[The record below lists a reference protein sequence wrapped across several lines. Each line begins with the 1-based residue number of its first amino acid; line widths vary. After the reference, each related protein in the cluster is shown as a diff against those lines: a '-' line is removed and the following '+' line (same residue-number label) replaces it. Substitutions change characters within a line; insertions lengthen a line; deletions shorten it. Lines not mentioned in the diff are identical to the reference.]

1 LSFHSFLCVYI
12 YQVRILINNNLL
24 KHFKMDI
31 DENDLLATNTFV
43 PIPELKGEVSS
54 ENSYEFKRY
63 YEKERSLNEE
73 RRLRDSID
81 RMSIR
86 SINLTEENDDSN
98 LTNTNVFSK
107 KIGSGSIKSGGNVEQ
122 KRRTKEILTYVS
134 IDSRDRDKVLYEK
147 PSDFKIFLGKSFY
160 NIKSIR
166 LASIEFPNTN
176 AVINTS
182 NHAIYWTNQEDITL
196 NKINAITETY
206 PEYYVQLRTGS
217 YISTSLQIEM
227 SNKLS
232 SVKRKD
238 KTGDYH
244 YFIVTLD
251 IDTDVVT
258 FISLILKQLSN
269 NSLQTSENTSVIQVT
284 LTDHGYDDGEIIYLQ
299 GAKTIAGIPSTT
311 LNTAH
316 KITKINNNIFRF
328 EINIKAAETL
338 QGGGNTV
345 KTGRIAP
352 FKFLFGEKSTTIAP
366 NIGFPL
372 ENSSDLI
379 KTYIKSITNLY
390 QATIVTK
397 TPHNL
402 SNSSLGSICTIF
414 SSGTTPSVNGNKR
427 ITQIL
432 SSTSFNILIDE
443 VLLNDSVNTGQITTS
458 SSTYDIFSI
467 SKSISNTILVSTFGK
482 HNYTTSNIGSSVTL
496 YNTTT
501 TPTLDDTYTI
511 FNVFEDTSFVIPGSL
526 PSGGSSPPG
535 GSIRDA
541 GLDGYISRNNPITT
555 HTILITGVTIG
566 ASTTM
571 FTCPNHDLKVGDTI
585 RFKNFK
591 SIPNISLNNQTVFA
605 IPNNDTIV
613 LNVALNSY
621 INEDIELGN
630 SFIKTGLATIS
641 FPYHGFNKIISI
653 QNTDGFPTGQTYGNL
668 ILVQTQLPHNYE
680 NNEMVRLANT
690 NTTPKPID
698 GGYNITV
705 NTSDTF
711 TIPYS
716 YPITSSGN
724 SGITSFNQDFYLY
737 GVKSIGGLS
746 PNNINNKLFTVR
758 DIIDENT
765 FTFYNQFDQASVDEQ
780 GGGNTVYISSLL
792 HGFNGNQSNTKI
804 NVLNRS
810 INLQGENYAFL
821 CCPQLATMM
830 NTGDVK
836 NVFARISLDQSP
848 GSMVFSYLSNPKIF
862 DNVPLNQLNEL
873 EFSIINFDGTQYE
886 FFDLDYSFTLEITE
900 VVDITDGFQ
909 ISSRRGI
916 TDN

>member
-1 LSFHSFLCVYI
+1 
-12 YQVRILINNNLL
+12 
-24 KHFKMDI
+24 MDI

-43 PIPELKGEVSS
+43 PVPELKSEVSS

-63 YEKERSLNEE
+63 YERERSLNED

-86 SINLTEENDDSN
+86 SINLTEENDDNN
-98 LTNTNVFSK
+98 LANTNVFSK
-107 KIGSGSIKSGGNVEQ
+107 KNGSIKSGTVNNIEQ
-122 KRRTKEILTYVS
+122 KRRTREILTYVS
-134 IDSRDRDKVLYEK
+134 IDSRNRDKVLYEK
-147 PSDFKIFLGKSFY
+147 PSGFKIFLGKSFY

-176 AVINTS
+176 AVINTT

-196 NKINAITETY
+196 NRINAITQTY

-227 SNKLS
+227 TNKLS
-232 SVKRKD
+232 SVKRRD

-258 FISLILKQLSN
+258 FTSLILKQLSN
-269 NSLQTSENTSVIQVT
+269 NSLQTSENTSIIQVS
-284 LTDHGYDDGEIIYLQ
+284 LTDHGYNDGEIIYLQ
-299 GAKTIAGIPSTT
+299 GVKTLAGIPSNT
-311 LNTAH
+311 LNGPH
-316 KITKINNNIFRF
+316 KITKINNSIFQF
-328 EINIKAAETL
+328 EVNIKAAETL

-390 QATIVTK
+390 QATIITK

-402 SNSSLGSICTIF
+402 TNDVLGSVCAIS

-432 SSTSFNILIDE
+432 SSTSFTVLIDG
-443 VLLNDSVNTGQITTS
+443 VLLIESYNTGQITVS
-458 SSTYDIFSI
+458 SITYDVLSI
-467 SKSISNTILVSTFGK
+467 SNTVSNTILVSTFGK
-482 HNYTTSNIGSSVTL
+482 HNYTTSNIGNSVTL
-496 YNTTT
+496 YDTTT
-501 TPTLDDTYTI
+501 TPVLDDSYTI
-511 FNVFEDTSFVIPGSL
+511 FNVFEDSSFVIPGSL
-526 PSGGSSPPG
+526 PEGGSSPPG
-535 GSIRDA
+535 GTIRDA
-541 GLDGYISRNNPITT
+541 GLDGYIPRNNPITT
-555 HTILITGVTIG
+555 HTVLITDVTLGV
-566 ASTTM
+566 STTT
-571 FTCPNHDLKVGDTI
+571 FTCPNHELKVGDVI
-585 RFKNFK
+585 KLENFK
-591 SIPNISLNNQTVFA
+591 SIPSISLSNQIVFA
-605 IPNNDTIV
+605 IPNNDTIM
-613 LNVALNSY
+613 LNITLSSY
-621 INEDIELGN
+621 VNEDILLGK
-630 SFIKTGLATIS
+630 SFIKTGLTTVS
-641 FPYHGFNKIISI
+641 FPYHGFNKVVSI

-668 ILVQTQLPHNYE
+668 ILVQTQLPHNYTDS
-680 NNEMVRLANT
+680 EMVRLANT
-690 NTTPKPID
+690 NTTPSID

-705 NTSDTF
+705 KTSDTF

-716 YPITSSGN
+716 FPITSSGN
-724 SGITSFNQDFYLY
+724 SGVTSFNQDLYLY
-737 GVKSIGGLS
+737 GVKYVGGMS
-746 PNNINNKLFTVR
+746 PNNINNRLFTVR

-765 FTFYNQFDQASVDEQ
+765 FTFYNKYDQASIDEQ
-780 GGGNTVYISSLL
+780 GGGNTVYVSSLL
-792 HGFNGNQSNTKI
+792 HGFNGSQINTKI

-830 NTGDVK
+830 NTGDIK

-873 EFSIINFDGTQYE
+873 EFSIINFDGTHYE

-900 VVDITDGFQ
+900 IVDVTDGFQ
-909 ISSRRGI
+909 VSSRRGI
-916 TDN
+916 VDN

>member
-1 LSFHSFLCVYI
+1 
-12 YQVRILINNNLL
+12 
-24 KHFKMDI
+24 MDI

-63 YEKERSLNEE
+63 YERERSLNEE

-98 LTNTNVFSK
+98 LSNTNMFSK
-107 KIGSGSIKSGGNVEQ
+107 KNGNANGSIKSGTVNNVDQ

-147 PSDFKIFLGKSFY
+147 PSSFKIFLGKSFY

-196 NKINAITETY
+196 NKINAITGTY

-217 YISTSLQIEM
+217 YISTSLQTEI
-227 SNKLS
+227 SNKLA
-232 SVKRKD
+232 SVKRRD
-238 KTGDYH
+238 KGGDYH

-269 NSLQTSENTSVIQVT
+269 NSLQTSENTSIIQVS
-284 LTDHGYDDGEIIYLQ
+284 LTDHGYNDGEIIYLQ
-299 GAKTIAGIPSTT
+299 GVKTIAGIPSTT

-316 KITKINNNIFRF
+316 KITKINNDIFQF
-328 EINIKAAETL
+328 EINIKASETL
-338 QGGGNTV
+338 QGGGNTI

-352 FKFLFGEKSTTIAP
+352 FKFLFGEKTTTIAP

-402 SNSSLGSICTIF
+402 SNSFLGTICTIS

-432 SSTSFNILIDE
+432 SSTSFNILIDG
-443 VLLNDSVNTGQITTS
+443 VLLNDSVNTGQVIIDGL
-458 SSTYDIFSI
+458 TYDVFSI
-467 SKSISNTILVSTFGK
+467 SKTVNNTILVSTFGK
-482 HNYTTSNIGSSVTL
+482 HNYTINNIGDTVTL
-496 YNTTT
+496 YDTTT
-501 TPTLDDTYTI
+501 TPILDESYTI
-511 FNVFEDTSFVIPGSL
+511 FNIFEDTSFVIPGSL
-526 PSGGSSPPG
+526 PNGGSSPPG
-535 GSIRDA
+535 GTIRDA
-541 GLDGYISRNNPITT
+541 GLDGYIPRNNSLTT
-555 HTILITGVTIG
+555 HKVNVTDVSIG
-566 ASTTM
+566 TSTTT
-571 FTCPNHDLKVGDTI
+571 FTCPNHELKVGDII
-585 RFKNFK
+585 RFENFK
-591 SIPNISLNNQTVFA
+591 SEPNISLSSQTVFA

-613 LNVALNSY
+613 LNITLNSF
-621 INEDIELGN
+621 IRDDIDLGKT
-630 SFIKTGLATIS
+630 FIKTGLMTMS

-653 QNTDGFPTGQTYGNL
+653 QNTEGFPTGQTYGNL
-668 ILVQTQLPHNYE
+668 LVVQTQLPHNYT
-680 NNEMVRLANT
+680 NNQMVRLGNT
-690 NTTPKPID
+690 NTTPQPID

-705 NTSDTF
+705 QTSDTF

-737 GVKSIGGLS
+737 GVKSIGGMS

-765 FTFYNQFDQASVDEQ
+765 FTFYNNYDQASIDEQ
-780 GGGNTVYISSLL
+780 GGGNTIYISSLL
-792 HGFNGNQSNTKI
+792 HGFNGEQTNTKI

-873 EFSIINFDGTQYE
+873 EFSIINFDGTHYE

-900 VVDITDGFQ
+900 VIDVTDGFQ
-909 ISSRRGI
+909 VSSRRGI
-916 TDN
+916 VDN

>member
-1 LSFHSFLCVYI
+1 
-12 YQVRILINNNLL
+12 
-24 KHFKMDI
+24 MDI

-54 ENSYEFKRY
+54 ENSYDFKRY
-63 YEKERSLNEE
+63 YERERSLNEE

-98 LTNTNVFSK
+98 LANTNVFSK
-107 KIGSGSIKSGGNVEQ
+107 KIGSGSASIKSGNVEQ

-134 IDSRDRDKVLYEK
+134 IDSRNRDKVLYEK
-147 PSDFKIFLGKSFY
+147 PSKFNIFLGKSFY

-217 YISTSLQIEM
+217 YISSSLQTEIT
-227 SNKLS
+227 NKLS

-269 NSLQTSENTSVIQVT
+269 NSLQTSENTSIIQVT
-284 LTDHGYDDGEIIYLQ
+284 LTDHGYNDGEIIYLQ

-316 KITKINNNIFRF
+316 KITKINNNIFQF
-328 EINIKAAETL
+328 EVNIKAAETL
-338 QGGGNTV
+338 QGGGNTI

-390 QATIVTK
+390 QATIVTQ

-402 SNSSLGSICTIF
+402 SNSFLGSICSIS
-414 SSGTTPSVNGNKR
+414 SSGTIPSVNGNKR

-432 SSTSFNILIDE
+432 STTSFTILIDG
-443 VLLNDSVNTGQITTS
+443 VLLIESYNTGQVTIS
-458 SSTYDIFSI
+458 SKTYDVLSI
-467 SKSISNTILVSTFGK
+467 SNSVSNTILVSTFGK
-482 HNYTTSNIGSSVTL
+482 HNYTTSDIGSTVAL
-496 YNTTT
+496 YDTTT
-501 TPTLDDTYTI
+501 VPVLDDSYTI
-511 FNVFEDTSFVIPGSL
+511 FNIFEETSFVIPGTL
-526 PSGGSSPPG
+526 PDGGSSPPG
-535 GSIRDA
+535 GTIRDA
-541 GLDGYISRNNPITT
+541 GLDGYIPRNKPITT
-555 HTILITGVTIG
+555 HTVLITGVSIG
-566 ASTTM
+566 LSTTT
-571 FTCPNHDLKVGDTI
+571 FTCPNHELKVGDII
-585 RFKNFK
+585 RFENFK
-591 SIPNISLNNQTVFA
+591 STPNISLNNQIVFA
-605 IPNNDTIV
+605 TPNNDTIV
-613 LNVALNSY
+613 LNVTLNSY
-621 INEDIELGN
+621 VNADIELGK
-630 SFIKTGLATIS
+630 SFIKTGLTTMS
-641 FPYHGFNKIISI
+641 FPYHGFNKVVSI

-668 ILVQTQLPHNYE
+668 ILVQTQLPHNYS
-680 NNEMVRLANT
+680 NSEMVRLANT
-690 NTTPKPID
+690 NTTPSID

-705 NTSDTF
+705 KTSDTF

-716 YPITSSGN
+716 FPITSSGN

-737 GVKSIGGLS
+737 GVKHVGDMS

-758 DIIDENT
+758 DIIDEST
-765 FTFYNQFDQASVDEQ
+765 FTFYNQYDQANIDEQ

-792 HGFNGNQSNTKI
+792 HGFNGDQTNTKI

-873 EFSIINFDGTQYE
+873 EFSIINFDGTYYE

-900 VVDITDGFQ
+900 IIDVTDSFQ
-909 ISSRRGI
+909 VSSRRGI
-916 TDN
+916 VDN

>member
-1 LSFHSFLCVYI
+1 
-12 YQVRILINNNLL
+12 
-24 KHFKMDI
+24 MDI

-63 YEKERSLNEE
+63 YERERSLNEE

-98 LTNTNVFSK
+98 LANTNVFSK
-107 KIGSGSIKSGGNVEQ
+107 KIGSGSASIKSGNVEQ

-134 IDSRDRDKVLYEK
+134 IDSRNRDKVLYEK
-147 PSDFKIFLGKSFY
+147 PSKFNIFLGKSFY

-196 NKINAITETY
+196 NKINAITQTY

-217 YISTSLQIEM
+217 YISSSLQTEM
-227 SNKLS
+227 TNKLA

-269 NSLQTSENTSVIQVT
+269 NSLQTSENTSIIQVT
-284 LTDHGYDDGEIIYLQ
+284 LTDHGYNDGEIIYLQ

-316 KITKINNNIFRF
+316 KITKINNNIFQF
-328 EINIKAAETL
+328 EVNIKAAETL
-338 QGGGNTV
+338 QGGGNTI

-390 QATIVTK
+390 QATIVTQ

-402 SNSSLGSICTIF
+402 SNSFLGSICSIS
-414 SSGTTPSVNGNKR
+414 SSGTIPSVNGNKR

-432 SSTSFNILIDE
+432 STTSFTILIDG
-443 VLLNDSVNTGQITTS
+443 VLLIESYNTGQVTIS
-458 SSTYDIFSI
+458 SKTYDVLSI
-467 SKSISNTILVSTFGK
+467 SNSVSNTILVSTFGK
-482 HNYTTSNIGSSVTL
+482 HNYTTSDIGSTVAL
-496 YNTTT
+496 YDTTT
-501 TPTLDDTYTI
+501 VPVLDDSYTI
-511 FNVFEDTSFVIPGSL
+511 FNIFEETSFVIPGTL
-526 PSGGSSPPG
+526 PDGGSSPPG
-535 GSIRDA
+535 GTIRDA
-541 GLDGYISRNNPITT
+541 GLDGYIPRNNPITT
-555 HTILITGVTIG
+555 HTVLITGVIIG
-566 ASTTM
+566 LSTTT
-571 FTCPNHDLKVGDTI
+571 FTCPNHELKVGDII
-585 RFKNFK
+585 RFENFK
-591 SIPNISLNNQTVFA
+591 STPNISLNNQIVFA
-605 IPNNDTIV
+605 TPNNDTIV
-613 LNVALNSY
+613 LNVTLNSY
-621 INEDIELGN
+621 VNADIELGK
-630 SFIKTGLATIS
+630 SFIKTGLTTMS
-641 FPYHGFNKIISI
+641 FPYHGFNKVVSI

-668 ILVQTQLPHNYE
+668 ILVQTQLPHNYS
-680 NNEMVRLANT
+680 NSEMVRLANT
-690 NTTPKPID
+690 NTTPSID

-705 NTSDTF
+705 KTSDTF

-716 YPITSSGN
+716 FPITSSGN

-737 GVKSIGGLS
+737 GVKHVGDMS

-758 DIIDENT
+758 DIIDEST
-765 FTFYNQFDQASVDEQ
+765 FTFYNQYDQANIDEQ

-792 HGFNGNQSNTKI
+792 HGFNGDQTNTKI

-873 EFSIINFDGTQYE
+873 EFSIINFDGTYYE

-900 VVDITDGFQ
+900 IIDVTDSFQ
-909 ISSRRGI
+909 VSSRRGI
-916 TDN
+916 VDN